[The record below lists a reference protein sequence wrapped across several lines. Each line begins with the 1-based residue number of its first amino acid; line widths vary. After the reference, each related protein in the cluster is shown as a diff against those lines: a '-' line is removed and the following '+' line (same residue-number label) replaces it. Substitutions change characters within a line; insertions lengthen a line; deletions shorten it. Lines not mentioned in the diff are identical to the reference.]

1 MVGSLIYLIN
11 TRPKIVHVISVISR
25 YIDKP
30 NKSHLMAVM
39 RILRYMKGT
48 KNFSVKYKVKNDTK
62 LIKYS
67 NNNLVSYQDAKKST
81 S

>member
-1 MVGSLIYLIN
+1 M
-11 TRPKIVHVISVISR
+11 ISVISS

-30 NKSHLMAVM
+30 NKSHLMAAM

-67 NNNLVSYQDAKKST
+67 DNNLVSYQDDKKST